1 MLLMLMSYP
10 SCVLVICV
18 CWYCWKNL
26 LAVESM
32 YSSEYLGFLGLV
44 SMSSVLMK

>member
-1 MLLMLMSYP
+1 
-10 SCVLVICV
+10 
-18 CWYCWKNL
+18 L